1 MCYCITLHLIC
12 ESLLEESFDLYT
24 HAGMPAWY
32 KVAADRA
39 VPVCWLG
46 LDYGS
51 NLKTAK
57 FEQSGAR
64 AGGWVHCA
72 SRRGRIILAQSVRS
86 GAASTH

>member
-1 MCYCITLHLIC
+1 
-12 ESLLEESFDLYT
+12 
-24 HAGMPAWY
+24 MPAWY
-32 KVAADRA
+32 KVDADRA